1 MPIYHQLGDMPRK
14 RHIAFRK
21 PDGSLYP
28 EELVGNKGFVG
39 PSSLLYHLHRPT
51 QVLAVKHL
59 KDVTPEA
66 DPNPEIRHRHFK
78 TKDVDTAQSPTL
90 DRQVLMFNPDC
101 QISIVRPTGEDDF
114 FYRNAQ
120 GDEMVYVSEGSGVLE
135 TQMGELPFRRG
146 DYVVIPWGILHRF
159 RFTEHPVR
167 LLCVESHGYIRTP
180 KRYRNEHG
188 QLLEGAPYSER
199 DIHRPQNL
207 VVHDEKGEF
216 KVIVKKSNKLTEMT
230 LGSHPLDVV
239 GWDGYYYPWTFN
251 IEDFE
256 PKVGRTHLPP
266 PVHQTF
272 ESDGFVVCSFCPRPY
287 DFDPEAVP
295 APYNHSNVMSEEVI
309 FYASSEFMS
318 RKGIEYASITLHPDG
333 LAHGPHPGR
342 AEASIGMTHTDE
354 LAVMVDTFRP
364 LTVARQALD
373 IEDNN
378 YYRSWIEEAP
388 ATTNPNIVTEEAAIM
403 PLTD

>member
-1 MPIYHQLGDMPRK
+1 MPIYHRLGDIPRK
-14 RHIAFRK
+14 RHTQFRQ
-21 PDGSLYP
+21 PDGSLYA

-51 QVLAVKHL
+51 QVLSVRHFRH
-59 KDVTPEA
+59 TPYEP
-66 DPNPEIRHRHFK
+66 DPDQSFRHRHFK
-78 TKDVDTAQSPTL
+78 TKNLRPAASPTV
-90 DRQVLMFNPDC
+90 DRTPLLFNNDVVLSTVLPEE
-101 QISIVRPTGEDDF
+101 EDSF

-120 GDEMVYVSEGSGVLE
+120 ADELVYVSEGAGVLE
-135 TQMGELPFRRG
+135 TQMGELSFRHG
-146 DYVVIPWGILHRF
+146 DYLVIPWGILHRY
-159 RFTEHPVR
+159 RFTQHPIR
-167 LLCVESHGYIRTP
+167 LLVIESHGYIRTP
-180 KRYRNEHG
+180 TRYRNEHG

-199 DIHRPQNL
+199 DIRRPESLN
-207 VVHDEKGEF
+207 VHDEKGEF
-216 KVIVKKSNKLTEMT
+216 RVLAKKGTNLTEMI
-230 LGSHPLDVV
+230 LDHHPFDVV
-239 GWDGYYYPWTFN
+239 GWDGYYYPWAFN

-272 ESDGFVVCSFCPRPY
+272 EGDGFVVCSFCPRPY
-287 DFDPEAVP
+287 DFDPAAVP

-333 LAHGPHPGR
+333 LLHGPHPGR

-354 LAVMVDTFRP
+354 LAVMLDTFRP
-364 LTVARQALD
+364 LQVSKQALSV
-373 IEDNN
+373 EDPD
-378 YYRSWIEEAP
+378 YYRSWVEEASTGS
-388 ATTNPNIVTEEAAIM
+388 AERKGSAAGVL